1 MKTLISV
8 IGQLKTPK
16 LKSQSGF
23 SLFEIVVVISLISVL
38 SYFISLSPFFI
49 NKEKNVK
56 SLDEKIKL
64 IEIELAYYQR
74 YALSINSFIKLDTNN
89 QFNSN
94 KVKKLNKN
102 ALKDCNSADEKI
114 DYIYIYPSARTTEIL
129 INCNIMN
136 SNYLLHIDNQGNVK
150 INE

>member
-8 IGQLKTPK
+8 IGQLKISK
-16 LKSQSGF
+16 LKPQLGF
-23 SLFEIVVVISLISVL
+23 SLFEIVIVISLISVL

-56 SLDEKIKL
+56 SLDEKIEL

-94 KVKKLNKN
+94 IVRTLNKN
-102 ALKDCNSADEKI
+102 ALRDCHSADEKI
-114 DYIYIYPSARTTEIL
+114 DYIYIFPSARTTEIL
-129 INCNIMN
+129 INCKIMN

>member
-8 IGQLKTPK
+8 IGQLKISK
-16 LKSQSGF
+16 LKPQWGF

-38 SYFISLSPFFI
+38 SYFISLSTFFI

-64 IEIELAYYQR
+64 IEKELAYYQR

>member
-8 IGQLKTPK
+8 IGQLKISK
-16 LKSQSGF
+16 LKPQSGF

-64 IEIELAYYQR
+64 IEKELAYYQR

>member
-8 IGQLKTPK
+8 IGQLKIPK

-64 IEIELAYYQR
+64 IEAELAYYQR
-74 YALSINSFIKLDTNN
+74 YALSINSYIKLDTNN

-94 KVKKLNKN
+94 KVQTFNKN
-102 ALKDCNSADEKI
+102 AFTGCHGIDKNI
-114 DYIYIYPSARTTEIL
+114 DYVYIFPSASTTEIL

-136 SNYLLHIDNQGNVK
+136 TNYLLHIDNQGNVQ

>member
-1 MKTLISV
+1 MKMLILV
-8 IGQLKTPK
+8 IGQLKIPK

-38 SYFISLSPFFI
+38 SYFISLSSFFI

-64 IEIELAYYQR
+64 IETELDYYQR
-74 YALSINSFIKLDTNN
+74 YALSINSYIKLDTNN

-94 KVKKLNKN
+94 KVESFNKN
-102 ALKDCNSADEKI
+102 AFIDCNGTDKNI
-114 DYIYIYPSARTTEIL
+114 DYFYVFPSASTTEIL

-136 SNYLLHIDNQGNVK
+136 INYLLHIDNQGNVQ